1 MRNRGGCLG
10 GLFRL
15 FLLTAAFDYLEDHF
29 GFGRGCSCSG
39 IGCGLI
45 ILLVFLILVCGTL
58 TGTDWSRLSLSGL
71 F

>member
-1 MRNRGGCLG
+1 
-10 GLFRL
+10 
-15 FLLTAAFDYLEDHF
+15 LLTAAFDYLEDHF